1 MKILAAFLSVIPSSV
16 RAADVVQWARGAV
29 ILTRLRL
36 FVVIGCAGVVVLGGL
51 VVLRAPAV
59 SAAKATQASA
69 LAATP
74 PVPNAIEVPREAL
87 NNMNLHFARAEL
99 RPLMR
104 TVRATGVVS
113 FDARRF
119 AQVSSP
125 SRGRIDAIDVV
136 AGQRVRAGQPLA
148 ILDAF
153 DLSEVRSQVATA
165 QAAVTDATETVS
177 TAEKALTRA
186 TELVGIGG
194 MAQSELERRRSMV
207 ANAKA
212 TLRSRQADLQK
223 WLGMEQ
229 RLQPTEAIEK
239 GNANVALGKL
249 GPGDSL
255 GAVVAPFDGII
266 NSVGAAV
273 GDIVDTSVRIFTV
286 VDLSTVWVEASV
298 PERELGFLKEGD
310 AVTVTVEAYPGKQFD
325 GRITYIASQADP
337 NTGTVMV
344 RCDLPNAD
352 GALRANMFATVK
364 IAAPLGRN
372 AVLVPDEA
380 LQDEGGQ
387 TVVFIPSGAGHFS
400 KQAVRT
406 GVSSGGFTEVVEGLK
421 AETPVVTSGSYWL
434 KADFLQNG

>member
-1 MKILAAFLSVIPSSV
+1 MKFRAAFLGVIPSV
-16 RAADVVQWARGAV
+16 HAADAVKWARGAI

-36 FVVIGCAGVVVLGGL
+36 FIVIGCAGVVLLGGL
-51 VVLRAPAV
+51 VVLRAPAPI
-59 SAAKATQASA
+59 AAKTAQSFA
-69 LAATP
+69 LVATP
-74 PVPNAIEVPREAL
+74 SVPNAIDVSREAL
-87 NNMNLHFARAEL
+87 NNMNLHFAKTEL

-104 TVRATGVVS
+104 TVQATGVVR

-125 SRGRIDAIDVV
+125 SRARIDAIDVV
-136 AGQRVRAGQPLA
+136 AGQRVRAGQRLA
-148 ILDAF
+148 VVDAF

-165 QAAVTDATETVS
+165 QAAVTDATEAVS
-177 TAEKALTRA
+177 SAEKALTRA

-207 ANAKA
+207 ANVKA

-223 WLGMEQ
+223 WLGMMQ
-229 RLQPTEAIEK
+229 RLQPTGAIEK
-239 GNANVALGKL
+239 GSPNIALGKL
-249 GPGDSL
+249 GPRDSL

-273 GDIVDTSVRIFTV
+273 GDIVDTSVQIFTV
-286 VDLSTVWVEASV
+286 VDLSTVWLEASV
-298 PERELGFLKEGD
+298 PERELGFIKEGD
-310 AVTVTVEAYPGKQFD
+310 AVIVTVGAYPGKQFD
-325 GRITYIASQADP
+325 GHITYIASQADP
-337 NTGTVMV
+337 NTGTIMV
-344 RCDLPNAD
+344 RCDLPNPE
-352 GALRANMFATVK
+352 GALRANMFATAK

-380 LQDEGGQ
+380 LQTEGEQ
-387 TVVFIPSGAGHFS
+387 TVVFIPSGAGHFN
-400 KQAVRT
+400 KQVVRT

-421 AETPVVTSGSYWL
+421 ADTQVVTSGSYWL